1 MLCANKK
8 GTNPLL
14 GFILLICD
22 YFRTSVIFQVP
33 DNLVFVGDIH
43 GSSELIHA
51 RSLQSFID
59 IKTPTYS
66 IIAFFKA
73 PRFVDVAL
81 FEIDVNIY
89 IGLADIFATDLFVL
103 RSDLEEHRPHISF
116 LFPLKH

>member
-1 MLCANKK
+1 MQFK
-8 GTNPLL
+8 GMPDSYFLL
-14 GFILLICD
+14 EMSPPSKVMS
-22 YFRTSVIFQVP
+22 Y
-33 DNLVFVGDIH
+33 
-43 GSSELIHA
+43 A

-103 RSDLEEHRPHISF
+103 RSDLEEHRPHIFF
-116 LFPLKH
+116 LSLLIH